1 MADILKKIGEDKE
14 KSTALEDAFK
24 SCRYP
29 DSLSMSFLAADIG
42 ITEEEIEVWKSFFFS
57 VSVHGRYSQKNLR
70 DSFSIESVRAEISLS
85 TNLEDHLKF

>member
-42 ITEEEIEVWKSFFFS
+42 ITEEEIEVWKSFFFQCQS
-57 VSVHGRYSQKNLR
+57 MVI
-70 DSFSIESVRAEISLS
+70 FSEKQAR
-85 TNLEDHLKF
+85 FF

>member
-42 ITEEEIEVWKSFFFS
+42 ITEEEIEV
-57 VSVHGRYSQKNLR
+57 
-70 DSFSIESVRAEISLS
+70 
-85 TNLEDHLKF
+85 